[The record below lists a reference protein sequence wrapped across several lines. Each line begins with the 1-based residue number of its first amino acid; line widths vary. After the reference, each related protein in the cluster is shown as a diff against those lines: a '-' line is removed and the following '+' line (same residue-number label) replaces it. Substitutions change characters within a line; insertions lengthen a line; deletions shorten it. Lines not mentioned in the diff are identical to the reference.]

1 MLPLHIT
8 LNSITVGEIFVIIE
22 NMKKVLLI
30 EDDISTSEAV
40 NHILTTYGFN
50 VYTHSTGLKVDEVV
64 KACEPN
70 LILLDIRLPGKSG
83 IQVCKELKQTSDI
96 PIILFSAEDDEKKL
110 VSECNADAFLGKPFD
125 INELIVSIS
134 LHAN

>member
-1 MLPLHIT
+1 
-8 LNSITVGEIFVIIE
+8 
-22 NMKKVLLI
+22 MKKVLLV
-30 EDDISTSEAV
+30 EDDISTSEV
-40 NHILTTYGFN
+40 VKYILTTYGFT

-64 KACEPN
+64 KSYQPN

-83 IQVCKELKQTSDI
+83 VEICKELKQTSDI
-96 PIILFSAEDDEKKL
+96 PIILFSAEPDQKKL
-110 VSECNADAFLGKPFD
+110 VNECNADAFLGKPFD